1 MLEIIYIWFIN
12 LCKIYAIYFIFISI
26 FSIFGKKKGKET
38 NKKLRFAV
46 LIAARNEE
54 NCISGIV
61 DSLKH
66 QEYPEELIDVFVIP
80 NHCTDN
86 TAEVAKTAGAY
97 VMEAP
102 KNVNYKG
109 DALRFATDK
118 LLKSDKQYDAFL
130 VFDADNEACPEFVSS
145 MNKTLCNGSRVAKS
159 RIFAKNREDS
169 WVAMCYDIHFCT
181 ANLFLNRARVRIGLS
196 ARLVG
201 TGFAVTSDF
210 LREIDGFKT
219 ETITEDAEFF
229 AICAARGEK
238 IGFCEDA
245 ITYDEQSLGF
255 MTSLIQRK
263 RWMSGIMQVL
273 VLKFNDLIRGLFR
286 KESAKYSLDTLIQF
300 TFAYIQAVIPFVLLV
315 GIIDRPM
322 AFIHSL
328 PMTIL
333 TGYIYILSTA
343 LIVLFFEK
351 RLKFSRN
358 VIAGILLYPLFVIS
372 FIPLQTV
379 SLFKKTV
386 DWKETEHT
394 GVRMY
399 GEKSNKKNHHK
410 KNRST
415 IIK

>member
-1 MLEIIYIWFIN
+1 
-12 LCKIYAIYFIFISI
+12 
-26 FSIFGKKKGKET
+26 
-38 NKKLRFAV
+38 
-46 LIAARNEE
+46 
-54 NCISGIV
+54 
-61 DSLKH
+61 
-66 QEYPEELIDVFVIP
+66 
-80 NHCTDN
+80 
-86 TAEVAKTAGAY
+86 
-97 VMEAP
+97 
-102 KNVNYKG
+102 
-109 DALRFATDK
+109 
-118 LLKSDKQYDAFL
+118 
-130 VFDADNEACPEFVSS
+130 
-145 MNKTLCNGSRVAKS
+145 
-159 RIFAKNREDS
+159 
-169 WVAMCYDIHFCT
+169 
-181 ANLFLNRARVRIGLS
+181 
-196 ARLVG
+196 
-201 TGFAVTSDF
+201 
-210 LREIDGFKT
+210 
-219 ETITEDAEFF
+219 
-229 AICAARGEK
+229 
-238 IGFCEDA
+238 
-245 ITYDEQSLGF
+245 

-300 TFAYIQAVIPFVLLV
+300 TFAYIQAVIPFVLLL

-410 KNRST
+410 KKQKHNHKVGVRKSYVFS
-415 IIK
+415 